1 MTSRGVKE
9 WPPRELLL
17 TRRPPHPQQPLEHAL
32 KNYQHD
38 LEGLQ
43 SALVGFKEA
52 LVGFK
57 EALLGFKEALLQF
70 EKGALN
76 EKSAS
81 QHQQND
87 QNLRLL
93 SVAEVCLRLGS
104 DKSSVHQKLRSG
116 EIPSLTSSGQAT
128 KVRQRDLE
136 EYISGQ
142 QRRRRRR
149 HRTLGEENGFPH
161 W

>member
-17 TRRPPHPQQPLEHAL
+17 TRRPPHPQQQRLEQAL

-57 EALLGFKEALLQF
+57 EALVGFKE
-70 EKGALN
+70 GALN
-76 EKSAS
+76 EESAS
-81 QHQQND
+81 PQHQQQNE

-104 DKSSVHQKLRSG
+104 DKSSV
-116 EIPSLTSSGQAT
+116 
-128 KVRQRDLE
+128 
-136 EYISGQ
+136 
-142 QRRRRRR
+142 
-149 HRTLGEENGFPH
+149 
-161 W
+161 

>member
-9 WPPRELLL
+9 WPPRGLI
-17 TRRPPHPQQPLEHAL
+17 TRRPPHPHQQRLEQAL

-43 SALVGFKEA
+43 GA

-57 EALLGFKEALLQF
+57 EALLGFEEALVGF
-70 EKGALN
+70 KEGALN
-76 EKSAS
+76 EESAS
-81 QHQQND
+81 PQHQQQNE
-87 QNLRLL
+87 QNNLRLL

-116 EIPSLTSSGQAT
+116 EIPSLKSSGQAT

-149 HRTLGEENGFPH
+149 RHRTLGEENGFPH
-161 W
+161 

>member
-1 MTSRGVKE
+1 MTSRVKE
-9 WPPRELLL
+9 WPPREL
-17 TRRPPHPQQPLEHAL
+17 TRPPHPQQRLERAL

-43 SALVGFKEA
+43 GVL
-52 LVGFK
+52 LGFK
-57 EALLGFKEALLQF
+57 EALLGFKEALLEF
-70 EKGALN
+70 EEEGALN
-76 EKSAS
+76 EESAS

-87 QNLRLL
+87 QNPRLL

-116 EIPSLTSSGQAT
+116 EIPSLKSGQAT

-136 EYISGQ
+136 EYIRGQ

>member
-1 MTSRGVKE
+1 MSRIDNE
-9 WPPRELLL
+9 WPREL
-17 TRRPPHPQQPLEHAL
+17 TTRPPHPPQRLEQAL

-43 SALVGFKEA
+43 SAL
-52 LVGFK
+52 
-57 EALLGFKEALLQF
+57 LGFKEALLEF
-70 EKGALN
+70 EEGALN
-76 EKSAS
+76 EESAS

-87 QNLRLL
+87 ENLRLL

-116 EIPSLTSSGQAT
+116 EIPSLTSGQAT

-136 EYISGQ
+136 EYIRGQ
-142 QRRRRRR
+142 RRRRRRRR
-149 HRTLGEENGFPH
+149 HRTLGEDNGFPH

>member
-1 MTSRGVKE
+1 MTSRVKE
-9 WPPRELLL
+9 WPRREL
-17 TRRPPHPQQPLEHAL
+17 TRPPHPQQRLEQAL

-43 SALVGFKEA
+43 NALLGFK
-52 LVGFK
+52 G
-57 EALLGFKEALLQF
+57 ALLGFKEALLEF
-70 EKGALN
+70 EEGALN
-76 EKSAS
+76 ESAS

-116 EIPSLTSSGQAT
+116 EIPSLKSGQAT

-136 EYISGQ
+136 EYIRGQ
-142 QRRRRRR
+142 RRRRRRR

>member
-1 MTSRGVKE
+1 MTSRVKE
-9 WPPRELLL
+9 WPREL
-17 TRRPPHPQQPLEHAL
+17 TRPPHPQQRLEQAL

-43 SALVGFKEA
+43 SALLGFK
-52 LVGFK
+52 G
-57 EALLGFKEALLQF
+57 ALLGFKEALLEF
-70 EKGALN
+70 EEGALN
-76 EKSAS
+76 ESAS

-116 EIPSLTSSGQAT
+116 EIPSLKSGQAT

-136 EYISGQ
+136 EYIRG

>member
-1 MTSRGVKE
+1 MIFGALPSDPVGALPSDPVGAL
-9 WPPRELLL
+9 PSDLPSD
-17 TRRPPHPQQPLEHAL
+17 LEQAL

-43 SALVGFKEA
+43 SAL
-52 LVGFK
+52 
-57 EALLGFKEALLQF
+57 LGFKEALLEF
-70 EKGALN
+70 EEGALN
-76 EKSAS
+76 ESAS

-87 QNLRLL
+87 ENLRLL

-116 EIPSLTSSGQAT
+116 EIPSLTSGQAT

-136 EYISGQ
+136 EYIRVQ
-142 QRRRRRR
+142 RRR
-149 HRTLGEENGFPH
+149 HRALGGENGFALG
-161 W
+161 

>member
-1 MTSRGVKE
+1 MTSRVKE
-9 WPPRELLL
+9 WPREL
-17 TRRPPHPQQPLEHAL
+17 TRPPHPQQRLEQAL

-38 LEGLQ
+38 LEGLH
-43 SALVGFKEA
+43 S
-52 LVGFK
+52 
-57 EALLGFKEALLQF
+57 ALLGFKEALLEF
-70 EKGALN
+70 EEGALN
-76 EKSAS
+76 EESAS

-87 QNLRLL
+87 ENLRLL

-116 EIPSLTSSGQAT
+116 EIPSLTLPSPTSGQTT

-136 EYISGQ
+136 EYIRG

-149 HRTLGEENGFPH
+149 HRALGEENGLPH

>member
-1 MTSRGVKE
+1 MTSRVKE
-9 WPPRELLL
+9 WPREL
-17 TRRPPHPQQPLEHAL
+17 TRPPHPQQRLEQAL

-43 SALVGFKEA
+43 NVL
-52 LVGFK
+52 LGFK
-57 EALLGFKEALLQF
+57 EALLGFKEALLEF
-70 EKGALN
+70 EEGALN
-76 EKSAS
+76 ESAS

-116 EIPSLTSSGQAT
+116 EIPSLTSGQAT

-136 EYISGQ
+136 EYIRG

-149 HRTLGEENGFPH
+149 RRRRTLGEENGFPH

>member
-1 MTSRGVKE
+1 MTSRVKE
-9 WPPRELLL
+9 WPREL
-17 TRRPPHPQQPLEHAL
+17 TRPPHPQQRLEQAL

-43 SALVGFKEA
+43 SAL
-52 LVGFK
+52 
-57 EALLGFKEALLQF
+57 LGFKEALLEF
-70 EKGALN
+70 EEGALN
-76 EKSAS
+76 EESAS

-87 QNLRLL
+87 ENLRLL

-116 EIPSLTSSGQAT
+116 EIPSLKSGQAT

-136 EYISGQ
+136 EYIRG
-142 QRRRRRR
+142 QRRRRRG
-149 HRTLGEENGFPH
+149 HRTLGGENGLPH

>member
-9 WPPRELLL
+9 WPPRELL
-17 TRRPPHPQQPLEHAL
+17 TRRPPHPQHQRLEQAL
-32 KNYQHD
+32 QNYHHD
-38 LEGLQ
+38 LQGLQ

-57 EALLGFKEALLQF
+57 EALLQF
-70 EKGALN
+70 EEGALN
-76 EKSAS
+76 EESAA

-87 QNLRLL
+87 QNLQLL
-93 SVAEVCLRLGS
+93 SVAEVCLRLGSS

-116 EIPSLTSSGQAT
+116 EIPSLKSGQAT

-142 QRRRRRR
+142 QRRRRR
-149 HRTLGEENGFPH
+149 HRTLGEENGLPH
-161 W
+161 

>member
-1 MTSRGVKE
+1 MTSRVKE
-9 WPPRELLL
+9 WPREL
-17 TRRPPHPQQPLEHAL
+17 TRPPHPQQRLEQAL

-43 SALVGFKEA
+43 NVL
-52 LVGFK
+52 LGFK
-57 EALLGFKEALLQF
+57 EALLGFKEALLEF
-70 EKGALN
+70 EEGALN
-76 EKSAS
+76 ESAS
-81 QHQQND
+81 QHLQND

-116 EIPSLTSSGQAT
+116 EIPSLTSGQAT

-136 EYISGQ
+136 EYIRGQ
-142 QRRRRRR
+142 RRRRRRRR

>member
-1 MTSRGVKE
+1 MTRIDNE
-9 WPPRELLL
+9 WPREL
-17 TRRPPHPQQPLEHAL
+17 TTRPPHPQQRLEKAL
-32 KNYQHD
+32 KNYHHD

-43 SALVGFKEA
+43 SAL
-52 LVGFK
+52 
-57 EALLGFKEALLQF
+57 LGFKEALLEF
-70 EKGALN
+70 EEGALN
-76 EKSAS
+76 ESAS

-87 QNLRLL
+87 ENPRLL

-116 EIPSLTSSGQAT
+116 EIPSLTSGQTT

-136 EYISGQ
+136 EYIRGQ
-142 QRRRRRR
+142 RRR
-149 HRTLGEENGFPH
+149 HRTLGEDNGFPH

>member
-1 MTSRGVKE
+1 MTRIDNE
-9 WPPRELLL
+9 WPREL
-17 TRRPPHPQQPLEHAL
+17 TRPPQPQQRLEQAL

-38 LEGLQ
+38 LEGLH
-43 SALVGFKEA
+43 S
-52 LVGFK
+52 
-57 EALLGFKEALLQF
+57 ALLGFKEALLEF
-70 EKGALN
+70 EEGALN
-76 EKSAS
+76 DEESAS
-81 QHQQND
+81 QSAFQHQQND

-116 EIPSLTSSGQAT
+116 EIPSLTLPSPTSGQTT

-136 EYISGQ
+136 EYIRGQ
-142 QRRRRRR
+142 RRRRR
-149 HRTLGEENGFPH
+149 HRTLGEDNGFPH

>member
-1 MTSRGVKE
+1 MTSRVKE
-9 WPPRELLL
+9 WPRREL
-17 TRRPPHPQQPLEHAL
+17 TRPPHPQQRLEQAL

-43 SALVGFKEA
+43 NALLGFK
-52 LVGFK
+52 G
-57 EALLGFKEALLQF
+57 ALLGFKEALLEF
-70 EKGALN
+70 EEGALN
-76 EKSAS
+76 ESAS
-81 QHQQND
+81 QHLQND

-116 EIPSLTSSGQAT
+116 EIPSLTSGQAT

-136 EYISGQ
+136 EYIRGQ
-142 QRRRRRR
+142 RRRRRRRR

>member
-1 MTSRGVKE
+1 MTSRVKE
-9 WPPRELLL
+9 WPREL
-17 TRRPPHPQQPLEHAL
+17 TRPPHPQQRLEQAL
-32 KNYQHD
+32 QNYQHD

-43 SALVGFKEA
+43 SAL
-52 LVGFK
+52 LGFK
-57 EALLGFKEALLQF
+57 EALLGFKEALLEF
-70 EKGALN
+70 EEGALN
-76 EKSAS
+76 EESAS

-87 QNLRLL
+87 ENLRLL

-116 EIPSLTSSGQAT
+116 EIPSLTSGQAT

-136 EYISGQ
+136 EYIRG
-142 QRRRRRR
+142 QRRRRRG
-149 HRTLGEENGFPH
+149 HRTLGEENGLPH

>member
-1 MTSRGVKE
+1 MRRIDNE
-9 WPPRELLL
+9 WPRREL
-17 TRRPPHPQQPLEHAL
+17 TTKPPHPPQRLEQAL

-43 SALVGFKEA
+43 SAL
-52 LVGFK
+52 
-57 EALLGFKEALLQF
+57 LGFKEALLEF
-70 EKGALN
+70 EEGALN
-76 EKSAS
+76 ESAS

-87 QNLRLL
+87 HNPRLL
-93 SVAEVCLRLGS
+93 SVAEVCLRLGL

-116 EIPSLTSSGQAT
+116 EIPSLTSGQAT

-136 EYISGQ
+136 EYIRGQ
-142 QRRRRRR
+142 RRRRR
-149 HRTLGEENGFPH
+149 HRTLGEENGLPH

>member
-1 MTSRGVKE
+1 MTSRVKE
-9 WPPRELLL
+9 WPPREL
-17 TRRPPHPQQPLEHAL
+17 TGPPHPQRRLEQAL

-43 SALVGFKEA
+43 GVL
-52 LVGFK
+52 LGFK
-57 EALLGFKEALLQF
+57 EALLGFKEALLEF
-70 EKGALN
+70 EEEGALN
-76 EKSAS
+76 EESAS

-116 EIPSLTSSGQAT
+116 EIPSLKSGQAT

-136 EYISGQ
+136 EYIGG
-142 QRRRRRR
+142 QRRR
-149 HRTLGEENGFPH
+149 RTLGEENGFPH

>member
-1 MTSRGVKE
+1 MTSRVKE
-9 WPPRELLL
+9 WPRREL
-17 TRRPPHPQQPLEHAL
+17 TRPPHPQQRLEQAL

-43 SALVGFKEA
+43 NALLGFK
-52 LVGFK
+52 G
-57 EALLGFKEALLQF
+57 ALLGFKEALLEF
-70 EKGALN
+70 EEGALN
-76 EKSAS
+76 ESAS
-81 QHQQND
+81 QHLQND

-116 EIPSLTSSGQAT
+116 EIPSLTSGQAT

-136 EYISGQ
+136 EYIRGQ
-142 QRRRRRR
+142 RRRRRRRRR

>member
-9 WPPRELLL
+9 WPPRELL
-17 TRRPPHPQQPLEHAL
+17 TRRPPHPQHQRLEQAL
-32 KNYQHD
+32 KNYHHD
-38 LEGLQ
+38 LQGLQ

-57 EALLGFKEALLQF
+57 E
-70 EKGALN
+70 GALN
-76 EKSAS
+76 EESAS
-81 QHQQND
+81 PQHQQNE

-93 SVAEVCLRLGS
+93 SVAEVCLRLGSS

-116 EIPSLTSSGQAT
+116 EIPSLKSGQAT

-149 HRTLGEENGFPH
+149 HRTLGEENGLPH
-161 W
+161 

>member
-9 WPPRELLL
+9 WPPRGLL
-17 TRRPPHPQQPLEHAL
+17 TRRPPHPHQQRLEQAL
-32 KNYQHD
+32 QNYHHD
-38 LEGLQ
+38 LQGLQ
-43 SALVGFKEA
+43 GALVGFKEA
-52 LVGFK
+52 LVGF
-57 EALLGFKEALLQF
+57 EEALLQF

-76 EKSAS
+76 EESAS

-87 QNLRLL
+87 QNLQLL

-116 EIPSLTSSGQAT
+116 EIPSLTSGQAT

-142 QRRRRRR
+142 QRRRRR
-149 HRTLGEENGFPH
+149 TLGEEKNGLPH
-161 W
+161 

>member
-1 MTSRGVKE
+1 MTRRVTE
-9 WPPRELLL
+9 WPREL
-17 TRRPPHPQQPLEHAL
+17 TTRPPHPQQRLEQAL

-43 SALVGFKEA
+43 SAL
-52 LVGFK
+52 
-57 EALLGFKEALLQF
+57 LGFKEALLEF
-70 EKGALN
+70 EEGALN
-76 EKSAS
+76 DEQSASQSAS

-104 DKSSVHQKLRSG
+104 DKSSVYQKLRSG
-116 EIPSLTSSGQAT
+116 EIPSLTLPSPTSGLTT

-136 EYISGQ
+136 EYIRG
-142 QRRRRRR
+142 QRRQRR
-149 HRTLGEENGFPH
+149 HRTLVGENGSTH
-161 W
+161 WW

>member
-1 MTSRGVKE
+1 MINHTARCPYAEAEDPCRS
-9 WPPRELLL
+9 
-17 TRRPPHPQQPLEHAL
+17 QQRLEQAL
-32 KNYQHD
+32 KSYQHD

-43 SALVGFKEA
+43 SAL
-52 LVGFK
+52 
-57 EALLGFKEALLQF
+57 LGFKEALLEF
-70 EKGALN
+70 EEGALN
-76 EKSAS
+76 ESAS

-87 QNLRLL
+87 ENLRLL

-116 EIPSLTSSGQAT
+116 EIPSLTSGQAT

-136 EYISGQ
+136 EYIRG
-142 QRRRRRR
+142 QRRRRRH

>member
-1 MTSRGVKE
+1 MTSRVKE
-9 WPPRELLL
+9 WPREL
-17 TRRPPHPQQPLEHAL
+17 TTRPPHPQQRLEQAL

-43 SALVGFKEA
+43 SAL
-52 LVGFK
+52 
-57 EALLGFKEALLQF
+57 LGFKEALLEF
-70 EKGALN
+70 EEGALN
-76 EKSAS
+76 EESAS

-87 QNLRLL
+87 ENLRLL

-116 EIPSLTSSGQAT
+116 EIPSLTLPSPTSGQTT

-136 EYISGQ
+136 EYIRG
-142 QRRRRRR
+142 QRRRR
-149 HRTLGEENGFPH
+149 HHTLGGENGFTH
-161 W
+161 WW